1 LLSYPLVF
9 AIFQVDQAPPL
20 PIKTAVPATETL
32 TEVQPA
38 STQMLGDPT
47 HISDALLVYK
57 D

>member
-1 LLSYPLVF
+1 MVYACMLC
-9 AIFQVDQAPPL
+9 AFQLDQAGPL

-38 STQMLGDPT
+38 STQLGDPALVRDT
-47 HISDALLVYK
+47 LLVYK

>member
-1 LLSYPLVF
+1 
-9 AIFQVDQAPPL
+9 VDQAPPL